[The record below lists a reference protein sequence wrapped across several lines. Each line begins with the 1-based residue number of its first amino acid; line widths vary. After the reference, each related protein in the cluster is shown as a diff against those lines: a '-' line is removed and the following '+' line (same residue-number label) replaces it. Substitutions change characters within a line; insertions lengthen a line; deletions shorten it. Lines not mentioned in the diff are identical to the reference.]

1 MKGNFFYKRLGD
13 NIITGRRKRRI
24 SQEQLALTSDVDR
37 TYVARLEQGKANP
50 TIKTLNKLCKTLK
63 IRLEKLLEGV

>member
-1 MKGNFFYKRLGD
+1 MKGNFFYQRLGE
-13 NIITGRRKRRI
+13 NIITGRRKRKI
-24 SQEQLALTSDVDR
+24 SQEQLALISDVDR
-37 TYVARLEQGKANP
+37 TYVARLEHGKANP

>member
-24 SQEQLALTSDVDR
+24 SQEQLALASDVDR